1 MEKPEVVDLGHLKRS
16 CAQCSLVQLCLPAS
30 IGGED
35 LARLERVVLS
45 KRPMK
50 RGDHLF
56 NAGQPMHA
64 LFVARDGAFKT
75 YSQDE
80 NGDLQIIGFHLAG
93 ELIGLDGLA
102 SERHRCTAEALSAAH
117 VCEVPFAQLQHI
129 AGQVPGLQRQLMR
142 IMGRGM
148 VQDHQHLEMM
158 GRKQALERLAIFLH
172 SLSER
177 YAKLGQ
183 SSERFVLPMSRE
195 DIANYLG
202 LVLETVSR
210 LFGKLQQQGV
220 IALDRRRIDILD
232 PVALAELTG
241 EGAHAAAARRV
252 G

>member
-1 MEKPEVVDLGHLKRS
+1 MPEAAIVDLSNLKRS

-35 LARLERVVLS
+35 LDRLDRAVLS
-45 KRPMK
+45 KRPFK
-50 RGDHLF
+50 RGDRLF
-56 NAGQPMHA
+56 NAGQPMQA
-64 LFVARDGAFKT
+64 LYVARDGAFKSYT
-75 YSQDE
+75 QDE
-80 NGDLQIIGFHLAG
+80 NGDLQIIGFHLPG

-102 SERHRCTAEALSAAH
+102 NERHRCSAEALSSAR
-117 VCEVPFAQLQHI
+117 VCEVPFPQLQHI
-129 AGQVPGLQRQLMR
+129 ASQVPGLQRQLMR
-142 IMGRGM
+142 IIGRGM

-177 YAKLGQ
+177 FAALG
-183 SSERFVLPMSRE
+183 ENPHRFTLPMSRE

-220 IALDRRRIDILD
+220 IALDRRRVDILD
-232 PVALAELTG
+232 AAALALLTG
-241 EGAHAAAARRV
+241 EGAHAVAGKRA

>member
-1 MEKPEVVDLGHLKRS
+1 MPGASIVDLARLKRS

-35 LARLERVVLS
+35 LARLDRAVLS
-45 KRPMK
+45 RRPLK
-50 RGDHLF
+50 RGDRLF
-56 NAGQPMHA
+56 NAGQPMQA

-80 NGDLQIIGFHLAG
+80 EGGLQIIGFHLPG

-102 SERHRCTAEALSAAH
+102 SEHHRCSAEALSSAQ
-117 VCEVPFAQLQHI
+117 VCEVPFSQLQTI

-142 IMGRGM
+142 IIGRGM
-148 VQDHQHLEMM
+148 IQDHQHLEMM

-177 YAKLGQ
+177 YAALGQ
-183 SSERFVLPMSRE
+183 PAHRFVLPMTRE

-210 LFGKLQQQGV
+210 LFGKLQQQGI
-220 IALDRRRIDILD
+220 IALDRRRVDILD
-232 PVALAELTG
+232 PAGLAALTG
-241 EGAHAAAARRV
+241 EASHADVSKRV
-252 G
+252 V

>member
-1 MEKPEVVDLGHLKRS
+1 MADTAIVDLPTLKRN

-35 LARLERVVLS
+35 LARLDRAVLTR
-45 KRPMK
+45 RPLR
-50 RGDHLF
+50 RGDRLF
-56 NAGQPMHA
+56 NAGQPMRA
-64 LFVARDGAFKT
+64 LFIARDGAFKSYT
-75 YSQDE
+75 QDE
-80 NGDLQIIGFHLAG
+80 NGELQVIGFHLPG
-93 ELIGLDGLA
+93 ELMGLDGMA
-102 SERHRCTAEALSAAH
+102 SERHRCSAEALSSAN
-117 VCEVPFAQLQHI
+117 VCEVPFSQLQQI
-129 AGQVPGLQRQLMR
+129 ASQVPGLQRQLMR
-142 IMGRGM
+142 IIGRGM
-148 VQDHQHLEMM
+148 TQDHQHLQMM

-177 YAKLGQ
+177 YAALGQ
-183 SSERFVLPMSRE
+183 PPRRFMLPMSRE

-220 IALDRRRIDILD
+220 IALDRRRVDILD

-241 EGAHAAAARRV
+241 ESAHIAAGKRA

>member
-1 MEKPEVVDLGHLKRS
+1 MEKSEVVDLGNLKRT

-56 NAGQPMHA
+56 NAGQPMQA

-75 YSQDE
+75 YTQDE
-80 NGDLQIIGFHLAG
+80 NGDLQIIGFHLPG

-102 SERHRCTAEALSAAH
+102 SERHRCSAEALAAAH
-117 VCEVPFAQLQHI
+117 VCEVPFTQLQHI
-129 AGQVPGLQRQLMR
+129 ASQVPGLQRQLMR
-142 IMGRGM
+142 IVGRGM

-177 YAKLGQ
+177 FAKLG
-183 SSERFVLPMSRE
+183 ENPHRFTLPMSRE

-210 LFGKLQQQGV
+210 LFGKLQQQG
-220 IALDRRRIDILD
+220 IIELDRRRVDIVD
-232 PVALAELTG
+232 PQALADLVG
-241 EGAHAAAARRV
+241 EGIHAATGKRA